1 MWAYARE
8 SSAKEQM
15 RLCYENIKADT
26 IVWNNTTLSERF
38 SAERMYE
45 QFVSYI
51 YKPPKDLEDWNKKL
65 MSMGSL

>member
-1 MWAYARE
+1 
-8 SSAKEQM
+8 M

-26 IVWNNTTLSERF
+26 IVWNNTMLSERF
-38 SAERMYE
+38 SAERMYG

-51 YKPPKDLEDWNKKL
+51 YKPPKDLEDWNNKL